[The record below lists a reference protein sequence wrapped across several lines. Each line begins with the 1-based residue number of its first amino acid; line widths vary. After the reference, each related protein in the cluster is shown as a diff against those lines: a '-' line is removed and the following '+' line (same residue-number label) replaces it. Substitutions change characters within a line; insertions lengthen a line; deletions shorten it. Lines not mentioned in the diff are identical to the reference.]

1 MKGRSVPRITKVNSS
16 AALLMILT
24 TACASVALGQATRNT
39 NTALPP
45 EEQELIRA
53 RRANEEAQ
61 AEYYRLQTDKL
72 RQPPPAVNPSLGKSI
87 SQSVAENPA
96 SLIGVVGTVL
106 GAFIV
111 AIVGLTTLYYNNR
124 NALKAQGDTQFYEAM
139 KRLGDKDSL
148 IMRVSGAD
156 LLNLMSQVGWRH
168 LSFRKSWPPLKLT
181 QSKPYFSTVVDQL
194 LTALLVESKL
204 IGIDSIKAALQ
215 ELVPQCP
222 SSITDRLY
230 DAHMRIQ
237 EELVSLIAE
246 FFVIRGYAA
255 QPDPKDELWE
265 RLKDLTGYEDSDLRY
280 LISKSDPFARRF
292 EDCLRI
298 HQPQATG
305 DVGQTLSNNHESL
318 RVASSRLRANI
329 TLFCTALESLRPPGV
344 SRPSYPRLF
353 SFPRLFLVGG
363 RIAREANLSGIDFD
377 GSNFNKTTLIG
388 VNLESATLMSA
399 EFGVEMEGGNIRNAC
414 LLGAHL
420 EGAKFRGVDMSGA
433 MLGYARIEGYGIS
446 FRDSTWWKASFY
458 NTNPK
463 SEVDPVLIE
472 RVYSIFGRDVPSDL
486 NQVHGSVRAFLESRK
501 ANEEAEQST

>member
-1 MKGRSVPRITKVNSS
+1 MKSHSLPRIMKVNSS

-39 NTALPP
+39 NTALSP

-61 AEYYRLQTDKL
+61 AEYYREQINKL

-87 SQSVAENPA
+87 SQSLAENPA

-111 AIVGLTTLYYNNR
+111 AIVGLTTLYFNNR

-148 IMRVSGAD
+148 IIRVSGAD

-181 QSKPYFSTVVDQL
+181 RSRPYFSTVVDQL

-222 SSITDRLY
+222 RSITDRLY

-298 HQPQATG
+298 FQATG
-305 DVGQTLSNNHESL
+305 DAGQTLSNNHESL

-329 TLFCTALESLRPPGV
+329 TLFCTALESLRPLV
-344 SRPSYPRLF
+344 ISRPSYPCLF

-388 VNLESATLMSA
+388 ANLESASLMGA
-399 EFGVEMEGGNIRNAC
+399 EFGVEMEGGNLRNAC

-420 EGAKFRGVDMSGA
+420 GGARFRGVDMSGA

-458 NTNPK
+458 NTNPQL
-463 SEVDPVLIE
+463 EVDPVLIE
-472 RVYSIFGRDVPSDL
+472 KVYSIFGRDVPADL

-501 ANEEAEQST
+501 ANEEPEQGT